1 MNRLLSRATRRA
13 ARTHVRHVGVVAPAA
28 ADGLV
33 ARVYAQLEHDFGMFA
48 PPVVVHSA
56 APALLAACWTM
67 LRETL
72 LARGRADRAAK
83 ERVAV
88 AVSLANTCPYCV
100 DVHGAAL
107 HALSADRGAGRAGR
121 GGDVR
126 DARVRDV
133 ERWVRGAS
141 SHPGK
146 AEPELLGVALTFHYL
161 NRVVNVFLTESPFPA
176 GTPDRLRGS
185 LRSLVGQML
194 HRQVR
199 RSLPPGASLELLPDA
214 APLPADLA
222 WAAGSPHVGGALARA
237 AAAFEEAGRR
247 WVPERVRELLL
258 TDLARQDGEDG
269 QDGGGGGPGRAWAG
283 EAAAALPAAERAAGR
298 LALLTARASYQVLP
312 VDVRAYRD
320 TAEDDAAVVGMVAWA
335 AFTAARRSAA
345 RLGGAPA
352 AGR

>member
-1 MNRLLSRATRRA
+1 MDRLLSRATRRA

-56 APALLAACWTM
+56 APPLLAACWTM

-107 HALSADRGAGRAGR
+107 NALSVERGAARAGR
-121 GGDVR
+121 GGDGR
-126 DARVRDV
+126 DDREA
-133 ERWVRGAS
+133 A
-141 SHPGK
+141 PGD
-146 AEPELLGVALTFHYL
+146 EPELRGVALTFHYL

-214 APLPADLA
+214 SPLPEDLA
-222 WAAGSPHVGGALARA
+222 WSAGSPHVRGALARA

-258 TDLARQDGEDG
+258 TDLAGQDGRGGEDG
-269 QDGGGGGPGRAWAG
+269 RGSGPGRAWAG

-298 LALLTARASYQVLP
+298 LALLTAQASYQVLP
-312 VDVRAYRD
+312 ADVRAYRA
-320 TAEDDAAVVGMVAWA
+320 TAEDDAAVVGLVAWA

-345 RLGGAPA
+345 RSGGASATDP
-352 AGR
+352 